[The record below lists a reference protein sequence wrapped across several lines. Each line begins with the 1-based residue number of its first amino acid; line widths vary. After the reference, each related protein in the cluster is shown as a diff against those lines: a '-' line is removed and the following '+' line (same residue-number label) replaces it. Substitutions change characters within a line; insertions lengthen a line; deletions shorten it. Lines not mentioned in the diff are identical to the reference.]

1 VTRRGQVVLV
11 AAVVVAL
18 ALVPVLMAYLQL
30 GYHGDVAAT
39 GRYTHPT
46 HNAERV
52 LERGV
57 HDVGGRVTGNHS
69 WGRHDVAVTGVREG
83 LDPRLETLRSAR
95 VERGTV
101 YRVAFNQS
109 AAAAAFAGGRCPGGK
124 DRQFG
129 PCHAHDGV
137 VVQERA
143 GETHVV
149 AVALDVTVVGERRR
163 VEETVVVWVVGGVSR
178 SW

>member
-1 VTRRGQVVLV
+1 VNRRGQVVLV

-30 GYHGDVAAT
+30 GYHGDVDAT
-39 GRYTHPT
+39 ERYTRPT

-69 WGRHDVAVTGVREG
+69 WGRNARAVVAVREG
-83 LDPRLETLRSAR
+83 LDPRLETLRAAR

-101 YRVAFNQS
+101 YLVAFNQS
-109 AAAAAFAGGRCPGGK
+109 AAAAAFAGGRCPGGPN
-124 DRQFG
+124 RQFG

-137 VVQERA
+137 VVQERSN
-143 GETHVV
+143 ETHVV
-149 AVALDVTVVGERRR
+149 AVAFDVTIVGERRT
-163 VEETVVVWVVGGVSR
+163 VEETVVVRVVGGVLR

>member
-1 VTRRGQVVLV
+1 VNRRGQVVLV

-30 GYHGDVAAT
+30 GYHGDVDAT
-39 GRYTHPT
+39 ERYTHPT

-69 WGRHDVAVTGVREG
+69 WGRRGRAVEAVREG
-83 LDPRLETLRSAR
+83 LDPRLETLRAAR

-101 YRVAFNQS
+101 YRVAFNGS
-109 AAAAAFAGGRCPGGK
+109 AAVAAFAGDRCPGGP

-149 AVALDVTVVGERRR
+149 AVAFDVTVVGERRT
-163 VEETVVVWVVGGVSR
+163 VEETIVVWVVGGVDR